1 MGTGNQREH
10 RRTESVNTSD
20 PQSIRITTHQPYHR
34 RHRRRAWVDAPEQPW
49 DGSPHAKHTNA
60 YSLLPPL
67 DTKSNYLRDTP
78 LDACSRRVLGWAIDP
93 YQIQRPSQTRVDH
106 GPPPT
111 RQTTRPS
118 RVPFRSRHPEHTSKQ
133 LWRACSRLTID
144 QSTGAIGVRCDNTM
158 TE

>member
-10 RRTESVNTSD
+10 QRTESVSIL
-20 PQSIRITTHQPYHR
+20 PQ
-34 RHRRRAWVDAPEQPW
+34 RHPDHHTPALPQAPSPKSSMNAPEQPW